1 MEPCPEMH
9 VIVVGLSHK
18 TAPVEIREKLA
29 VPDSRLGEALSRLCA
44 YRGIREGLLLSTCNR
59 VEVYSVVD
67 EIEHGYGRIQ
77 EFLADTHL
85 ALSSEQLTPHLYW
98 HTGDRAIAHLFRVA
112 ASLDSMIIGESQIL
126 GQLKDAFEVALEHK
140 STGVIMNKVV
150 KKAISVAKR
159 VRTETKISE
168 MAVSV
173 SYAAVELAKKIFSNL
188 EEKTVL
194 LIGAGEMAKLAARHL
209 IAQGVRHVR
218 FTTRTPQH
226 AVDLADRFGGTPVP
240 FDQFKDEMASADIVL
255 VSTGAAHYLVG
266 ADDVQRAVKERMN
279 QPMFLIDISVPRN
292 IDPAVR
298 HVDNAFLFDI
308 DDLKHRVEQNRA
320 ERLQEAEKAERLIA
334 EEVGMLRVWMKSL
347 EVTPTIVA
355 LRSRVDEIR
364 RAEVDKALGRLGHLS
379 PQDRELVE
387 GMAASIV
394 NKLIHSTMVTLK
406 AEVNSTGGAA
416 FVEAARRFFNL
427 DQVSGSRKP
436 DDERGS
442 ETARCLTHLEE
453 RSDPDRPQA
462 EALIRKRLS

>member
-1 MEPCPEMH
+1 MH
-9 VIVVGLSHK
+9 LIVVGLSHK

-29 VPDSRLGEALSRLCA
+29 VPESRLGEALNRLCS
-44 YRGIREGLLLSTCNR
+44 YPGVKEGVLLSTCNR

-67 EIEHGYGRIQ
+67 DVEAGYGRIQ

-85 ALSSEQLTPHLYW
+85 ALSSEQLTPHLYC

-126 GQLKDAFEVALEHK
+126 GQLKDAFEVALAHK
-140 STGVIMNKVV
+140 TTGVIMNKVV

-194 LIGAGEMAKLAARHL
+194 LVGAGEMAKLAARHL

-218 FTTRTPQH
+218 ITTRTPQH
-226 AVDLADRFGGTPVP
+226 AIDLAAKFGGTPVP

-255 VSTGAAHYLVG
+255 VSTGAAHYLIG
-266 ADDVQRAVKERMN
+266 AEDVHRAVKERMN
-279 QPMFLIDISVPRN
+279 RPMFLIDISVPRN

-320 ERLQEAEKAERLIA
+320 ERMQEAEKAERMVA
-334 EEVGMLRVWMKSL
+334 EEVGIMLEWMKSL

-355 LRSRVDEIR
+355 LRSRVDEIK
-364 RAEVDKALGRLGHLS
+364 RAEVEKILDRLAHLS
-379 PQDRELVE
+379 PQDRDVVE
-387 GMAASIV
+387 GMASSIV
-394 NKLIHSTMVTLK
+394 NKLIHRTMVTLK
-406 AEVNSTGGAA
+406 TEVNSSSGPA

-427 DQVSGSRKP
+427 DQPSS
-436 DDERGS
+436 
-442 ETARCLTHLEE
+442 
-453 RSDPDRPQA
+453 PDRQVEGHA
-462 EALIRKRLS
+462 EREQCPTRDSDESEHEESTPETSIRKRTR